1 MKQLILENKTMIYMK
16 NPFANIKIISRI
28 CGFVLIMMLSLAVTS
43 QSDYELLRDAM
54 LGETPI
60 ADDLKELCEDIGGRI
75 TGSKANKASV
85 NWAFSKLNATGLKT
99 WKDGFEMPVLWLPQT
114 TKSRLFGPGAKTP
127 ILVSKYGTERG
138 IYSSK
143 IVGVGTGTEEE
154 FESKSEVI
162 KDRFVIVETELCLD
176 INGLFA
182 EYAHAAKV
190 EELAYKHGAK
200 GIIFMSSRPKGLLY
214 RFITSRGTSA
224 IIPQFIMAREDAR
237 FIMDEIARGQHMEIT
252 ITVNSQKGG
261 SFQSQNVIAEIPG
274 TKYPDEVIVIGAHL
288 DSWAMGQGANDNG
301 CNVSMM
307 IDIARQIKALNIQPD
322 RTIRFALWNGEEQ
335 GYFGSWD
342 YTKENLETLDN
353 HIMALSVDIGSGGIT
368 GFFTNGRQELMGIV
382 DKVLEPVSEY
392 GPFTQLN
399 IPIVGTDNFDFML
412 QGVPNLV
419 ANHKPFNYGLNYH
432 ASTDTYDKVDIESLK
447 QNAAIVAVLTLG
459 FANLDP
465 EEAAVLKR
473 QTREEVQDVFD
484 KSNLEFTM
492 RMFNVWEPWINGER
506 GIK

>member
-1 MKQLILENKTMIYMK
+1 MKKSL
-16 NPFANIKIISRI
+16 ANIKIISRI
-28 CGFVLIMMLSLAVTS
+28 CGFMLIMMFSLSSTG

-60 ADDLKELCEDIGGRI
+60 AEDLRELCEDIGGRI
-75 TGSKANKASV
+75 TGSQPNKASV
-85 NWAFSKLNATGLKT
+85 NWAFSKLNATGAKT
-99 WKDGFEMPVLWLPQT
+99 WKDGFEMPTLWLPQN

-138 IYSSK
+138 IYTSK
-143 IVGVGTGTEEE
+143 IVGVGKGDAES
-154 FESKSEVI
+154 FESKAEVI
-162 KDRFVIVETELCLD
+162 KDRLVIVETELCLD

-182 EYAHAAKV
+182 EYAHASQV
-190 EELAYKHGAK
+190 EQLAYKYGAK

-214 RFITSRGTSA
+214 RFITSRGTDE
-224 IIPQFIMAREDAR
+224 IIPQFIMAREDAQ
-237 FIMDEIARGQHMEIT
+237 FIMDEIAKGQHMEIT
-252 ITVNSQKGG
+252 ITVNAQKGG

-301 CNVSMM
+301 CNVTMM
-307 IDIARQIKALNIQPD
+307 IDIARQMKALNIQPD

-342 YTKENLETLDN
+342 YTKENLESLDK

-368 GFFTNGRQELMGIV
+368 GFFTNGREELVGIV
-382 DKVLEPVSEY
+382 DDVLKPVEDL

-399 IPIVGTDNFDFML
+399 VPIVGTDNFDFML
-412 QGVPNLV
+412 QGVSNLV

-447 QNAAIVAVLTLG
+447 KNAAIVAVLTLG

-465 EEAAVLKR
+465 EDAELLKR
-473 QTREEVQDVFD
+473 QSREEVQAIFD
-484 KSNLEFTM
+484 KNNLEFTM